1 MSSPAALTRVISSH
15 IFSRKPLTLAQLDV
29 LASTGAQGI
38 ELWGAVPH
46 LNYLS
51 RAAVREVAGYFGSSP
66 VKLHSLHFPM
76 YRSEDDIVKRNN
88 IVHRDRG
95 ERIAAMDEVKRAL
108 EVAELAPFRFLI
120 LHLDEYEQP
129 WSEEVM
135 DHAMTSVE
143 HLRAF
148 ARPLGVTLALENLYN
163 GIADPENLLQVLRTG
178 HFDDVGLC
186 FDSGHAH
193 MVAATR
199 AKAKSDAHAE
209 DGSVIATRDAVM
221 AEYFAM
227 LEMMTPRIV
236 TTHLH
241 DNDSTRDAHL
251 WPGDPSLNG
260 AGIPWPETMRIL
272 GAAPHAPA
280 ANLEIHHSHSAD
292 EAQIAP
298 RAKAAFELLSA
309 SLG

>member
-1 MSSPAALTRVISSH
+1 MTSPAALAPIISSH

-29 LASTGAQGI
+29 LASTGAQAI

-46 LNYLS
+46 FNFLS
-51 RAAVREVAGYFGSSP
+51 RPAVREVASYFASSP
-66 VKLHSLHFPM
+66 VTLHSLHFPM
-76 YRSEDDIVKRNN
+76 YRSEDDIVTRNN

-95 ERIAAMDEVKRAL
+95 ERIAAMDEIKRCI
-108 EVAELAPFRFLI
+108 EVAEQAPFRFLI

-129 WSEEVM
+129 WSEAVL

-148 ARPLGVTLALENLYN
+148 ARPLGVTIALENLYN
-163 GIADPENLLQVLRTG
+163 GIADPENLLQVVRTG

-199 AKAKSDAHAE
+199 AKEKSDAHAD
-209 DGSVIATRDAVM
+209 DGSVTATRDAVM

-227 LEMMTPRIV
+227 LEMMAPRIV

-251 WPGDPSLNG
+251 WPADESLH
-260 AGIPWPETMRIL
+260 AKGIPWPETMRIL
-272 GAAPHAPA
+272 AAAPHAPA

-298 RAKAAFELLSA
+298 RAKAAFELLA
-309 SLG
+309 AR

>member
-1 MSSPAALTRVISSH
+1 
-15 IFSRKPLTLAQLDV
+15 V
-29 LASTGAQGI
+29 LASTGAQAI

-46 LNYLS
+46 FNFLS
-51 RAAVREVAGYFGSSP
+51 RPAVREVADYFASSP
-66 VKLHSLHFPM
+66 VKLHSLHYPM
-76 YRSEDDIVKRNN
+76 YREESGNLTRNN
-88 IVHRDRG
+88 VVHAERG
-95 ERIAAMDEVKRAL
+95 ERIAAMDEVKRAI

-129 WSEEVM
+129 WSEAVL

-163 GIADPENLLQVLRTG
+163 GVTDPENLLEVLRTG
-178 HFDDVGLC
+178 HLDDVGLC

-199 AKAKSDAHAE
+199 AREKSDAHAA
-209 DGSVIATRDAVM
+209 DGSVIAAREAVM
-221 AEYFAM
+221 AEYFAI
-227 LEMMTPRIV
+227 LEMMAPRIV

-251 WPGDPSLNG
+251 WPADASLNG
-260 AGIPWPETMRIL
+260 HGIPWPETMRIL
-272 GAAPHAPA
+272 SAAPNAPA
-280 ANLEIHHSHSAD
+280 ANLEIHHSLSAD
-292 EAQIAP
+292 EAGIAP
-298 RAKAAFELLSA
+298 RAKAAFEF
-309 SLG
+309 LGALG